1 MSERAA
7 GSDRLDSFPSALREY
22 DIVSADSAAPAA
34 PPEQSGRLNATG
46 IDVRRFPW
54 IRPLAGDYAFDYEK
68 VDGLYAG
75 NPTDPAAWR
84 AAIER
89 AQRHPHDR
97 AAIAAVL
104 ESQQRRRGSP
114 AEARAAAAKLAAES
128 TVAVVTGQQAGVFG
142 GPLFTLLKAVT
153 AIQLARRAEREFGTP
168 AVAVFWVDAED
179 HDWEEVRSCT
189 VLDAEFQPRT
199 VTFADL
205 EGAGERPV
213 AALTLDDRAE
223 QTIAELAALL
233 QPTEFSTSTIE
244 GVRSA
249 WRPGTGVARAF
260 ATWLDQLLGPAGLV
274 VYESSDPAAKPLVA
288 GVFAKELSFPG
299 RTAALAAEAGNA
311 LAARGHAPQVMPQ
324 ADAVSLF
331 SLDEGRRP
339 IRRQGDQL
347 IVGERAVSSD
357 ELARTAAERP
367 TGFSPNVL
375 LRPIVQDTL
384 FPTICYVAG
393 PSELAYLGQLRGVY
407 DQFGVPMP
415 LMYPR
420 ATATLLDSGATR
432 FLNKYALPFE
442 DLQAPDE
449 SALNR
454 LLETQLPATV
464 EQSLREANEQVRGAL
479 QRVIDAVPSLD
490 PTLQGAA
497 RTTLGKMEHELQSLH
512 SKVIHAAK
520 RRDETLRRQFTRAQA
535 QAFPHGHPQERTL
548 GVVYFLNKYGPGL
561 INLLIEDLPLELG
574 THWLI
579 TL

>member
-1 MSERAA
+1 MPR
-7 GSDRLDSFPSALREY
+7 RLDSFPSALREY
-22 DIVSADSAAPAA
+22 DTVSADSAAFAA
-34 PPEQSGRLNATG
+34 PSEQSGRLSLTG
-46 IDVRRFPW
+46 VDVRRFPW
-54 IRPLAGDYAFDYEK
+54 IRPLAGDYAFDHQKIEA
-68 VDGLYAG
+68 LYAG
-75 NPTDPAAWR
+75 NPAEPSAWR
-84 AAIER
+84 ETIAR
-89 AQRHPHDR
+89 AQRHRRDR
-97 AAIAAVL
+97 SAMAAVL
-104 ESQQRRRGSP
+104 ESQQEQRGAP
-114 AEARAAAAKLAAES
+114 PEARAAVTKLASDS

-153 AIQLARRAEREFGTP
+153 AIQLAQRTERELGTP

-199 VTFADL
+199 VTLADV

-213 AALTLDDRAE
+213 AALRLDERVE
-223 QTIAELAALL
+223 QNIAELASLL
-233 QPTEFSTSTIE
+233 QPTEFSSSTIDSLRAAWKP
-244 GVRSA
+244 GV
-249 WRPGTGVARAF
+249 GVARAF
-260 ATWLDQLLGPAGLV
+260 AIWLEQLLGPYGLV
-274 VYESSDPAAKPLVA
+274 VFESSDPAAKPLVA
-288 GVFAKELSFPG
+288 DVFQRELAHPG
-299 RTAALAAEAGNA
+299 RTASLAADAGAA
-311 LAARGHAPQVMPQ
+311 LAARGHAPQVVPQ

-331 SLDEGRRP
+331 SLESGRRP
-339 IRRQGDQL
+339 IRRQGDGLL
-347 IVGERAVSSD
+347 IDDRAVAID
-357 ELARTAAERP
+357 DIAREASEHPAA
-367 TGFSPNVL
+367 FSPNVL

-384 FPTICYVAG
+384 LPTICYVAG

-407 DQFGVPMP
+407 EHFGVPMP

-432 FLNKYALPFE
+432 FLNKYGLPFE

-464 EQSLREANEQVRGAL
+464 EQSLRDADEQVHRAIE
-479 QRVIDAVPSLD
+479 RVIDAVPSLD

-497 RTTLGKMEHELQSLH
+497 RTTLGKMEHELRSLH
-512 SKVIHAAK
+512 TKVIHAAK

-548 GVVYFLNKYGPGL
+548 AVTYFLNKYGPGL
-561 INLLIEDLPLELG
+561 VSLLIEDLPLEPG
-574 THWLI
+574 KHWLI

>member
-1 MSERAA
+1 MS
-7 GSDRLDSFPSALREY
+7 S
-22 DIVSADSAAPAA
+22 DSAAPAA
-34 PPEQSGRLNATG
+34 PFEQSGRLNATG
-46 IDVRRFPW
+46 VDVRRFPW
-54 IRPLAGDYAFDYEK
+54 IRPLAGDYAFNYSK

-84 AAIER
+84 DAIER
-89 AQRHPHDR
+89 SQRHTRDR
-97 AAIAAVL
+97 AAIAAVIAA
-104 ESQQRRRGSP
+104 QQAQRKAP
-114 AEARAAAAKLAAES
+114 ADARAAAARLS
-128 TVAVVTGQQAGVFG
+128 SDQTVAVVTGQQAGVFG

-153 AIQLARRAEREFGTP
+153 AIQLARRTEREYGAP

-199 VTFADL
+199 VTLADL
-205 EGAGERPV
+205 EGAGEQPV
-213 AALTLDDRAE
+213 AALTLDEHVER
-223 QTIAELAALL
+223 TIAELAAAL
-233 QPTEFSTSTIE
+233 QPTEFSASTIE
-244 GVRSA
+244 AVRSA
-249 WRPGTGVARAF
+249 WKPGTGMARAF
-260 ATWLDQLLGPAGLV
+260 AVWLEQLLGPQGLIV
-274 VYESSDPAAKPLVA
+274 FESADPAAKPLVA
-288 GVFAKELSFPG
+288 SIFSRELAAPG
-299 RTAALAAEAGNA
+299 RTATLAAEAGSA
-311 LAARGHAPQVMPQ
+311 LAARGHAPQVVPQ
-324 ADAVSLF
+324 SDAISLF
-331 SLDEGRRP
+331 SLDGGRRL

-347 IVGERAVSSD
+347 LAGDRLDSSD
-357 ELARTAAERP
+357 ALSRDAAERP
-367 TGFSPNVL
+367 TGYSPNVL

-384 FPTICYVAG
+384 LPTICYVAG

-420 ATATLLDSGATR
+420 ATATLLDSGAAR
-432 FLNKYALPFE
+432 FLQKYSLPFE

-454 LLETQLPATV
+454 LLETQLPAKV
-464 EQSLREANEQVRGAL
+464 EQSLRVADEQIHAAL
-479 QRVIDAVPSLD
+479 AQVIDAVPSLD

-497 RTTLGKMEHELQSLH
+497 RTTLGKMEHELRSLH
-512 SKVIHAAK
+512 TKVIHAAK

-561 INLLIEDLPLELG
+561 VTLLVEDLPLELG
-574 THWLI
+574 KHWLI